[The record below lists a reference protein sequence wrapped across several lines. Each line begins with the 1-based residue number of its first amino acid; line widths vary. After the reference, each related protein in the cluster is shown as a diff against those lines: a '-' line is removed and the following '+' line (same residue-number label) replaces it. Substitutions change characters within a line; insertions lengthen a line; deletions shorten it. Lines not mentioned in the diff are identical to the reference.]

1 MTAHDNIADIGTQWH
16 TANMKLGSIA
26 CAIVTLVISSAI
38 CATSAMAEQLR
49 FTGQTTA
56 NVVLI
61 KDTLRQIQL
70 VGQAQNNC
78 GVISAVEASILPKNF
93 QPSKAYRVGA
103 GSVIYEAW
111 STMMC
116 GNEIKFLI
124 SFWPA
129 PDGGMMFAVGYPYP
143 SDAP

>member
-1 MTAHDNIADIGTQWH
+1 
-16 TANMKLGSIA
+16 MKLGSITFA
-26 CAIVTLVISSAI
+26 FVATFVTSAI
-38 CATSAMAEQLR
+38 CATSAIAEQLR

-78 GVISAVEASILPKNF
+78 GVISAVEANILPKNF

-103 GSVIYEAW
+103 GSVTYETW
-111 STMMC
+111 SAMMC

-124 SFWPA
+124 SFWPS